1 MYKVISFLILLLPV
15 TTVASLDPK
24 TAENEYLLQ
33 QAQYYLSSDPT
44 KSLRILSDDLTLS
57 QLTSKQKIQWYLLN
71 TRAAIVTNQ
80 LNNGYA
86 SLEQLFLLNEH
97 PFFYE
102 KLPSILSMT
111 GVWLRKSS
119 YINDAETT
127 FTCALK
133 QKSSLNQQMGL
144 KISLAIIARHQANY
158 IRAKALYKE
167 AYQIAEKLKNERA
180 LATIANN
187 LGVLALDKNKLT
199 QANGYF
205 RKALAGHQLQAK
217 KPGHINAGI
226 NLLFV
231 FLLQKQFINYQRL
244 YDPIAKLVESFPD
257 QPKRTYL
264 LWVNS
269 GYEATQGVLIS
280 QQLRTQLITEFDQLE
295 SKGLK
300 QLIHKHLAPSLNI
313 VLKLPAQ
320 QASKTFNAPWFKQIK
335 LCNW

>member
-1 MYKVISFLILLLPV
+1 MS
-15 TTVASLDPK
+15 VANSDPT

-33 QAQYYLSSDPT
+33 QAQYFLSSEPT
-44 KSLRILSDDLTLS
+44 QSLRILNEELALPKLTK
-57 QLTSKQKIQWYLLN
+57 KQQIQWYLLN
-71 TRAAIVTNQ
+71 TRAVIVTNQ
-80 LNNGYA
+80 LNKGYS

-97 PFFYE
+97 PYFYE
-102 KLPSILSMT
+102 KLPTILSMT

-119 YINDAETT
+119 YLSDAEAT

-133 QKSSLNQQMGL
+133 QPSSLNQQMSL
-144 KISLAIIARHQANY
+144 KVSLAIIARQQTNY
-158 IRAKALYKE
+158 IRAKALYRE

-187 LGVLALDKNKLT
+187 LGVLALDNNKLR

-244 YDPIAKLVESFPD
+244 YDPIAKLVESVPD

-269 GYEATQGVLIS
+269 GYQAAQGKLIS
-280 QQLRTQLITEFDQLE
+280 QQLRAQLKTEFEQLE

-300 QLIHKHLAPSLNI
+300 RLIYKHLAPTLNI
-313 VLKLPAQ
+313 VLNLPAQ
-320 QASKTFNAPWFKQIK
+320 QASKTFNAPWFEQVK